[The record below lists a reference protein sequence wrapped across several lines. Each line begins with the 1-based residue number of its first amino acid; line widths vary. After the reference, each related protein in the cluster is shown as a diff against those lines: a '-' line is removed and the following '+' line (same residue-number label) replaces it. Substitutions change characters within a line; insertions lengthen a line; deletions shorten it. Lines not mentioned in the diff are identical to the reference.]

1 VPHVVVARRDAVG
14 PRGAIWCASSESF
27 AVIPAA
33 NDRALRLSL
42 GGWIRYTLGSSDP
55 GSKGKTSV
63 VETLRHD
70 IVIVGGGAAGLRAA
84 IAAVEA
90 DPDVS
95 VALVS
100 KVYPMR
106 SHTVSAEGGAA
117 AIARDDDSLEMHG
130 YDTVKGSDFLGD
142 QDVIEY
148 FVEQAPKE
156 LTLLEHWGCPWSRN
170 EDGSV
175 ATRAFGG
182 MTTKRTW
189 YAADKV
195 GFHMLHAL
203 FQHSLRF
210 DRIERFDEQF
220 ATKLIV
226 EDGAVRGVTT
236 LDVRR
241 GVVRCHLARAVILCT
256 GGAGKIF
263 PFTTNG
269 NIKTG
274 DGMALAY
281 RAGVP
286 LKDMEFVQYHP
297 TGLPGTGILIT
308 EATRGE
314 GGYVTNSE
322 GERFLVTRDYG
333 VGTKAELG
341 PRDMIS
347 RAIVQEIEAGR
358 GVEGPYGAHVNLDLT
373 HLGEEKIDKRLP
385 MVREL
390 AKIYAGV
397 DPVHQPI
404 PIRPVV
410 HYMMGGVDTDID
422 GATVLPGLYAA
433 GEVAS
438 VSLNGANRL
447 GSNSLTECLVFGAR
461 SAECAVKFARGSGE
475 GDQTAL
481 RRHGEEE
488 QVRIDALRGRKSGG
502 EKLSQLREALNRAM
516 EQGCG
521 VYREGP
527 SMDQACRDIAQ
538 LRARAA
544 ELSLED
550 SSKVF
555 NTELVAALELDAM
568 LDVAEAVANSAAKR
582 DESRGAHTRKDFP
595 TRDDQGFLHHS
606 LCTFD
611 PAGPRID
618 KKPVTLG
625 HWEPE
630 ERKY

>member
-1 VPHVVVARRDAVG
+1 LL
-14 PRGAIWCASSESF
+14 E
-27 AVIPAA
+27 VI
-33 NDRALRLSL
+33 
-42 GGWIRYTLGSSDP
+42 
-55 GSKGKTSV
+55 
-63 VETLRHD
+63 RHD
-70 IVIVGGGAAGLRAA
+70 IIIVGGGAAGLRAA

-90 DPDVS
+90 DPEAS
-95 VALVS
+95 VAMVS

-117 AIARDDDSLEMHG
+117 AIARADDNLEMHG
-130 YDTVKGSDFLGD
+130 FDTVKGSDFLGD
-142 QDVIEY
+142 QDVIQY
-148 FVEQAPKE
+148 FVEEAPKE

-182 MTTKRTW
+182 MSTKRTW

-195 GFHMLHAL
+195 GFHMLHTL
-203 FQHSLRF
+203 FQHSMRF
-210 DRIERFDEQF
+210 DRIVRYDEQF
-220 ATKLIV
+220 VTKLV
-226 EDGAVRGVTT
+226 VDGGAVRGVAA
-236 LDVRR
+236 LDVRD
-241 GVVRCHLARAVILCT
+241 GTVRLILGRAVILAT

-281 RAGVP
+281 REGVP

-314 GGYVTNSE
+314 GGYVKNTE
-322 GERFLVTRDYG
+322 DERFLVTRDYG

-358 GVEGPYGAHVNLDLT
+358 GFDGPYGAYVHLDLT
-373 HLGEEKIDKRLP
+373 HLGEAKIDERLP

-390 AKIYAGV
+390 AKLYAGV
-397 DPVHQPI
+397 DPVHQAI

-410 HYMMGGVDTDID
+410 HYMMGGVDTDIE
-422 GATVLPGLYAA
+422 GATILPGLYAA
-433 GEVAS
+433 GEVAC

-461 SAECAVKFARGSGE
+461 AGRHAVGFAKGVDAADEGACRG
-475 GDQTAL
+475 QA
-481 RRHGEEE
+481 EEE
-488 QVRIDALRGRKSGG
+488 AARIASLRGRKKGG
-502 EKLSQLREALNRAM
+502 EKLAPIREEMRSTM
-516 EQGCG
+516 ESGCG
-521 VYREGP
+521 VYREQH
-527 SMDQACRDIAQ
+527 SMDDTVRT
-538 LRARAA
+538 LA
-544 ELSLED
+544 ELRKRFEDVSLED
-550 SSKVF
+550 ASVVF
-555 NTELVAALELDAM
+555 NTELVTALELDNM
-568 LDVAEAVANSAAKR
+568 LEMAEVLAVSAAHRK
-582 DESRGAHTRKDFP
+582 ESRGAHTRKDHVA
-595 TRDDQGFLHHS
+595 RDDQNYLYHT
-606 LCTFD
+606 LCHRDT
-611 PAGPRID
+611 AGPRLD
-618 KKPVTLG
+618 KKAVTLG
-625 HWEPE
+625 TWEPE